1 MSLSRFGATCDR
13 RLCPRSSHATA
24 PHRRRSDHARLTFD
38 PEPCPALRQRRRPQP
53 VQGVFLRPVRR
64 AVAVRVIL
72 GRRPLDGA
80 IAGACDS
87 TRSAQ
92 RRPSREIRA
101 VTLKRN
107 VSLSGPPAHA
117 RFSDAARRSIG
128 DVANAPGNHSERP
141 DGARIARRA
150 SLTSARGPSAL
161 LERNTD
167 GEDAGCT
174 RAVAGCSVFR
184 ARAPPS

>member
-1 MSLSRFGATCDR
+1 MRSESLPS
-13 RLCPRSSHATA
+13 LEPRNSTA
-24 PHRRRSDHARLTFD
+24 PKALRSRKAHLR
-38 PEPCPALRQRRRPQP
+38 PEPCPAPRQRRRPQP
-53 VQGVFLRPVRR
+53 VQGVFLRPVCR
-64 AVAVRVIL
+64 AAAARVIL

-92 RRPSREIRA
+92 RRLSREIRA

-107 VSLSGPPAHA
+107 VSLRPPAHA

-128 DVANAPGNHSERP
+128 DVANAPGSHSERP

-167 GEDAGCT
+167 GEDGVCT